1 MSAERIF
8 ISEGVRKE
16 EFIFCST
23 ASLFA
28 GALYLFG
35 MNTPFAGNVLL
46 WVIFL
51 QKEIFFGRR
60 VPEKGGNEQCMLE
73 L

>member
-28 GALYLFG
+28 GALYLYG
-35 MNTPFAGNVLL
+35 MNTPFAGNV
-46 WVIFL
+46 
-51 QKEIFFGRR
+51 
-60 VPEKGGNEQCMLE
+60 
-73 L
+73 

>member
-16 EFIFCST
+16 DFLFTPT

-35 MNTPFAGNVLL
+35 MNTPFAGIV
-46 WVIFL
+46 
-51 QKEIFFGRR
+51 
-60 VPEKGGNEQCMLE
+60 
-73 L
+73 

>member
-23 ASLFA
+23 ASL
-28 GALYLFG
+28 
-35 MNTPFAGNVLL
+35 LL
-46 WVIFL
+46 ERCI
-51 QKEIFFGRR
+51 
-60 VPEKGGNEQCMLE
+60 CMA
-73 L
+73 